1 MGDTIGAAP
10 VQPHSRALFSRFR
23 PLPPPSG
30 RSCVHAPHGYA
41 FSLSPLS
48 PPIPASSASG
58 GSDQLIIIRE
68 ARRRGAVMAILRG
81 HRGNVLSV
89 AFAPDGSKLVSGAQV
104 TCSKP
109 LPYRFLCKG
118 HFPRLRRG
126 FSSVPTS
133 TSSLLPSF
141 PPPAVLGA
149 QDQTV
154 RLWGLTEDLLNE
166 KAGADDKA
174 GGGGKRKVRR
184 FPS

>member
-1 MGDTIGAAP
+1 MP
-10 VQPHSRALFSRFR
+10 FH
-23 PLPPPSG
+23 
-30 RSCVHAPHGYA
+30 
-41 FSLSPLS
+41 
-48 PPIPASSASG
+48 PISASSASG

-109 LPYRFLCKG
+109 LPCPLQS
-118 HFPRLRRG
+118 P
-126 FSSVPTS
+126 SSVPTS

-141 PPPAVLGA
+141 PPPLVALVPGL

-174 GGGGKRKVRR
+174 GGGGKRKVWR
-184 FPS
+184 FFFSDPLH